1 MKILLIEDHLFQR
14 EAMQMQ
20 LELITTPKISQIRTA
35 ASGVEALKIMA
46 DFKPD
51 VLLCDLKMPEMDGI
65 TFLSHISELMFTGSI
80 IITSA
85 SNQIVLDTVQKMCM
99 SYRLKVIGAISK
111 PVKINILKE
120 LLHLAYVESLTDS
133 SFTGNHSVKSKTF
146 TEKELEHALEQGWI
160 KPYFQ
165 PLVALDSAEWQ
176 SCEALIRFVHPVL
189 GVLPPTSFLPQL
201 SKMQKDAELA
211 LLSVNYILQH
221 QAELAGRTVA
231 INITPTT
238 LMHSHF
244 VDKVLDLAKLQPKLS
259 SQVYFEITESD
270 ALENT
275 GRALE
280 SASRLAMH
288 GFKLSID
295 DFGTGYS
302 SLTLLDT
309 LPFDSLKLDMSFIKA
324 MEHSKT
330 AAAIVE
336 ACLLLSSRLELK
348 SVAEGVETQALWQR
362 LQSLGCTLAQG
373 YYIAAPMPVERLSD
387 WHQSWL
393 VKVDKHQLQQKLAS
407 YHA

>member
-1 MKILLIEDHLFQR
+1 MKILLIEDHQFQR

-35 ASGVEALKIMA
+35 TSGVEALQIMA

-51 VLLCDLKMPEMDGI
+51 ILLCDLKMPEMDGI

-99 SYRLKVIGAISK
+99 SYHLKVIGAISK

-120 LLHLAYVESLTDS
+120 LLHLAYVENLTNS
-133 SFTGNHSVKSKTF
+133 TFASHGSIKSKAF

-165 PLVALDSAEWQ
+165 PLVAFDNAEWQ
-176 SCEALIRFVHPVL
+176 SCEALIRFVHPIL

-221 QAELAGRTVA
+221 QAHLAGRSVA
-231 INITPTT
+231 INITPMT

-244 VDKVLDLAKLQPKLS
+244 VDRLLDIAKQQPNLCK
-259 SQVYFEITESD
+259 QVYFEITESD

-288 GFKLSID
+288 GFNLSID

-309 LPFDSLKLDMSFIKA
+309 LPFDSLKVDMSFIKA
-324 MEHSKT
+324 MENSKT

-336 ACLLLSSRLELK
+336 ACLLLSTRLELK

-362 LQSLGCTLAQG
+362 LQLLGCTLAQG
-373 YYIAAPMPVERLSD
+373 YYIAAPMPVERLTD
-387 WHQSWL
+387 WHKSWL
-393 VKVDKHQLQQKLAS
+393 SKVNKHP
-407 YHA
+407 